1 MSPPPKTLAARRA
14 PRLFR
19 PERRTD
25 IRRPAR
31 AAGVRLP
38 DLRIVADERERKC
51 GIPALLR
58 EAGLGLE
65 VRTLPVGDYIVG
77 PEAAVERKSVHDLV
91 SSVFDG
97 RLFDQCAR
105 LRANFALPLIAVEG
119 NPDEVEAVAE
129 NPLVFYGAVSRVAI
143 DYRIPIVPTPSASHT
158 ARLLV
163 ALAARCAEAR
173 AGSAGAGDAPPI
185 PSGPY
190 VKKIKKR
197 DDTEGQQLSALAS
210 LPGIGEKLAV
220 RLLGRFGTPLAALNA
235 PLADLAK
242 VDGLGAARA
251 RRIRHVLESTSRHH
265 GADGGQR
272 TLHDG

>member
-1 MSPPPKTLAARRA
+1 M
-14 PRLFR
+14 
-19 PERRTD
+19 
-25 IRRPAR
+25 
-31 AAGVRLP
+31 RLP

-58 EAGLGLE
+58 EAGVGLE

-77 PEAAVERKSVHDLV
+77 PETVAERKSVHDLV

-105 LRANFALPLIAVEG
+105 LRDNFALPLIVVEG

-129 NPLVFYGAVSRVAI
+129 NPLVFYGAVSRVAV

-163 ALAARCAEAR
+163 TLAARCAEAR
-173 AGSAGAGDAPPI
+173 AAGAGDGAAAGGAAAPSI

-190 VKKIKKR
+190 VKKIKKH
-197 DDTEGQQLSALAS
+197 DDTERQQLSALAS

-220 RLLGRFGTPLAALNA
+220 RLLARFGTPLAALNA

-242 VDGLGAARA
+242 VEGLGAARA
-251 RRIRHVLESTSRHH
+251 RRIRAMLESTSRHH
-265 GADGGQR
+265 EADEGQR

>member
-1 MSPPPKTLAARRA
+1 MKLS
-14 PRLFR
+14 
-19 PERRTD
+19 
-25 IRRPAR
+25 
-31 AAGVRLP
+31 

-77 PEAAVERKSVHDLV
+77 PEAIVERKSVHDLV

-105 LRANFALPLIAVEG
+105 LRDNFALPLIAVEG

-173 AGSAGAGDAPPI
+173 AAAGAYAGGGGSGGGGGGGGDGATPPI
-185 PSGPY
+185 PQGPY
-190 VKKIKKR
+190 VKKIKKH
-197 DDTEGQQLSALAS
+197 DDTERQQLSALAS

-220 RLLGRFGTPLAALNA
+220 RLLGRFGTPLAAFNA

-242 VDGLGAARA
+242 VDGLGTARA
-251 RRIRHVLESTSRHH
+251 RRIRGMLDATSRHH
-265 GADGGQR
+265 SADGSQR

>member
-1 MSPPPKTLAARRA
+1 MK
-14 PRLFR
+14 
-19 PERRTD
+19 
-25 IRRPAR
+25 
-31 AAGVRLP
+31 LP

-58 EAGLGLE
+58 EAGVGLE

-77 PEAAVERKSVHDLV
+77 PETVAERKSVHDLV

-105 LRANFALPLIAVEG
+105 LRDNFALPLIVVEG

-129 NPLVFYGAVSRVAI
+129 NPLVFYGAVSRVAV

-163 ALAARCAEAR
+163 TLAARCAEAR
-173 AGSAGAGDAPPI
+173 AAGAGDGAAAGGAAAPPI

-190 VKKIKKR
+190 VKKIKKH
-197 DDTEGQQLSALAS
+197 DDTERQQLSALAS

-220 RLLGRFGTPLAALNA
+220 RLLARFGTPLAALNA

-242 VDGLGAARA
+242 VEGLGAARA
-251 RRIRHVLESTSRHH
+251 RRIRAMLESTSRHH
-265 GADGGQR
+265 EADEGQR

>member
-1 MSPPPKTLAARRA
+1 M
-14 PRLFR
+14 
-19 PERRTD
+19 
-25 IRRPAR
+25 R
-31 AAGVRLP
+31 AACRAAVKLP

-77 PEAAVERKSVHDLV
+77 PETIVERKSVHDLV

-105 LRANFALPLIAVEG
+105 LRDNFALPLIAVEG

-163 ALAARCAEAR
+163 ALAARCAEALAA
-173 AGSAGAGDAPPI
+173 AGAATGGGAGDGAPPPI
-185 PSGPY
+185 PPGPY
-190 VKKIKKR
+190 VKKIKKH
-197 DDTEGQQLSALAS
+197 DDTERQQLSALAS

-220 RLLGRFGTPLAALNA
+220 RLLGRFGTPIAVFNA

-251 RRIRHVLESTSRHH
+251 GRIRGMLESTSRHH
-265 GADGGQR
+265 SADGSQR

>member
-1 MSPPPKTLAARRA
+1 MRAARG
-14 PRLFR
+14 
-19 PERRTD
+19 
-25 IRRPAR
+25 
-31 AAGVRLP
+31 AAVRLP

-77 PEAAVERKSVHDLV
+77 PEAIVERKSVHDLV

-105 LRANFALPLIAVEG
+105 LRDNFALPLIAVEG

-173 AGSAGAGDAPPI
+173 AAAGGGAAGAGGALPPI
-185 PSGPY
+185 PAGPY
-190 VKKIKKR
+190 VKKIKKH
-197 DDTEGQQLSALAS
+197 DDTERQQLSALAS

-220 RLLGRFGTPLAALNA
+220 RLLGRFGTPLAVFNA

-242 VDGLGAARA
+242 VDGLGHARA
-251 RRIRHVLESTSRHH
+251 RRIRGMLESASRHH
-265 GADGGQR
+265 AADGGQR
-272 TLHDG
+272 TLHDGQ

>member
-1 MSPPPKTLAARRA
+1 M
-14 PRLFR
+14 
-19 PERRTD
+19 
-25 IRRPAR
+25 
-31 AAGVRLP
+31 RLP

-58 EAGLGLE
+58 EAGVGLE

-77 PEAAVERKSVHDLV
+77 PETVAERKSVHDLV

-105 LRANFALPLIAVEG
+105 LRDNFALPLIVVEG

-129 NPLVFYGAVSRVAI
+129 NPLVFYGAVSRVAV

-163 ALAARCAEAR
+163 TLAARCAEAR
-173 AGSAGAGDAPPI
+173 AAAAGAGGAAGGAVPPI
-185 PSGPY
+185 PPGPY
-190 VKKIKKR
+190 IKKIKKH
-197 DDTEGQQLSALAS
+197 DDTERQQLSALAS

-220 RLLGRFGTPLAALNA
+220 RLLARFGTPLAALNA

-242 VDGLGAARA
+242 VEGLGAARA
-251 RRIRHVLESTSRHH
+251 RRIRSMLESTSRHH
-265 GADGGQR
+265 AADEGQK

>member
-1 MSPPPKTLAARRA
+1 MK
-14 PRLFR
+14 
-19 PERRTD
+19 
-25 IRRPAR
+25 
-31 AAGVRLP
+31 LP

-58 EAGLGLE
+58 EAGVGLE

-77 PEAAVERKSVHDLV
+77 PEAVVERKSVHDLV

-97 RLFDQCAR
+97 RLFDQCSR
-105 LRANFALPLIAVEG
+105 LRDNFALPLIAVEG
-119 NPDEVEAVAE
+119 NPDEVESVAE

-163 ALAARCAEAR
+163 TLAARCAGA
-173 AGSAGAGDAPPI
+173 APGAGTGESAPPI
-185 PSGPY
+185 PQGPY
-190 VKKIKKR
+190 VKKIKKH
-197 DDTEGQQLSALAS
+197 DDTERQQLSALAS
-210 LPGIGEKLAV
+210 LPGIGEKLAI
-220 RLLGRFGTPLAALNA
+220 RLLARFGTPLAALNA

-242 VDGLGAARA
+242 VEGLGAARA
-251 RRIRHVLESTSRHH
+251 RRIRAMLESASRHH
-265 GADGGQR
+265 EADGGQR

>member
-1 MSPPPKTLAARRA
+1 MK
-14 PRLFR
+14 
-19 PERRTD
+19 
-25 IRRPAR
+25 
-31 AAGVRLP
+31 LP

-58 EAGLGLE
+58 EAGVGLE

-77 PEAAVERKSVHDLV
+77 PEAVVERKSVHDLV

-97 RLFDQCAR
+97 RLFDQCSR
-105 LRANFALPLIAVEG
+105 LRDNFALPIVAVEG
-119 NPDEVEAVAE
+119 NPDEVESVAE

-163 ALAARCAEAR
+163 TLAARCAGA
-173 AGSAGAGDAPPI
+173 APGAGESSPPI
-185 PSGPY
+185 PPGPY
-190 VKKIKKR
+190 VKKIKKH
-197 DDTEGQQLSALAS
+197 DDTERQQLSALAS

-220 RLLGRFGTPLAALNA
+220 RLLARFGTPLAALNA

-242 VDGLGAARA
+242 VEGLGAARA
-251 RRIRHVLESTSRHH
+251 RRIRGMLESASRHH
-265 GADGGQR
+265 EANGGQR

>member
-1 MSPPPKTLAARRA
+1 M
-14 PRLFR
+14 
-19 PERRTD
+19 
-25 IRRPAR
+25 
-31 AAGVRLP
+31 RLP

-58 EAGLGLE
+58 EAGVGLE

-77 PEAAVERKSVHDLV
+77 PETVAERKSVHDLV

-105 LRANFALPLIAVEG
+105 LRDNFALPLIIVEG

-129 NPLVFYGAVSRVAI
+129 NPLVFYGAVSRVAV

-163 ALAARCAEAR
+163 TLAARCAEAR
-173 AGSAGAGDAPPI
+173 AAAPGGAPGGAVHPI
-185 PSGPY
+185 PPGPY
-190 VKKIKKR
+190 IKKIKKH
-197 DDTEGQQLSALAS
+197 DDTERQQLSALAS

-220 RLLGRFGTPLAALNA
+220 RLLARFGTPLAALNA

-242 VDGLGAARA
+242 VEGLGAARA
-251 RRIRHVLESTSRHH
+251 RRIRSMLESTSRHH
-265 GADGGQR
+265 AADEGQK

>member
-1 MSPPPKTLAARRA
+1 MRAARG
-14 PRLFR
+14 
-19 PERRTD
+19 
-25 IRRPAR
+25 
-31 AAGVRLP
+31 AAVRLP

-77 PEAAVERKSVHDLV
+77 PEAIVERKSVHDLV

-105 LRANFALPLIAVEG
+105 LRDNFALPLIAVEG

-173 AGSAGAGDAPPI
+173 AAAEGGAAGAAGSLPPI
-185 PSGPY
+185 PAGPY
-190 VKKIKKR
+190 VKKIKKH
-197 DDTEGQQLSALAS
+197 DDTERQQLSALAS

-220 RLLGRFGTPLAALNA
+220 RLLGRFGTPLAVFNA

-242 VDGLGAARA
+242 VDGLGHARA
-251 RRIRHVLESTSRHH
+251 KRIRGMLESASRHH
-265 GADGGQR
+265 AADGGQR

>member
-1 MSPPPKTLAARRA
+1 M
-14 PRLFR
+14 
-19 PERRTD
+19 
-25 IRRPAR
+25 
-31 AAGVRLP
+31 RLP

-58 EAGLGLE
+58 EAGVGLE

-77 PEAAVERKSVHDLV
+77 PETVAERKSVHDLV

-105 LRANFALPLIAVEG
+105 LRDNFALPLIVVEG

-129 NPLVFYGAVSRVAI
+129 NPLVFYGAVSRVAV

-163 ALAARCAEAR
+163 TLAARCAEAR
-173 AGSAGAGDAPPI
+173 AAGAGDGAAAGGASASALPI
-185 PSGPY
+185 PNGPY
-190 VKKIKKR
+190 VKKIKKH
-197 DDTEGQQLSALAS
+197 DDTERQQLSALAS

-220 RLLGRFGTPLAALNA
+220 RLLARFGTPLAALNA

-242 VDGLGAARA
+242 VEGLGAARA
-251 RRIRHVLESTSRHH
+251 RRIRAMLESTSRHH
-265 GADGGQR
+265 EADEGQR

>member
-1 MSPPPKTLAARRA
+1 M
-14 PRLFR
+14 
-19 PERRTD
+19 
-25 IRRPAR
+25 
-31 AAGVRLP
+31 RLP

-58 EAGLGLE
+58 EAGTALE

-77 PEAAVERKSVHDLV
+77 PEAVVERKSVHDLV

-105 LRANFALPLIAVEG
+105 LRDNFALPLIVVEG

-143 DYRIPIVPTPSASHT
+143 DYRIPIAPTPSASHT

-173 AGSAGAGDAPPI
+173 AAAAEGGAAGAAGEAGAAPPI
-185 PSGPY
+185 PAGPY
-190 VKKIKKR
+190 VKKIKKH
-197 DDTEGQQLSALAS
+197 DDTERQQLSALAS

-220 RLLGRFGTPLAALNA
+220 RLLGRFGTPLAVFNA

-242 VDGLGAARA
+242 VDGLGPARA
-251 RRIRHVLESTSRHH
+251 RRIRSMLESASRHH
-265 GADGGQR
+265 VADGGQR
-272 TLHDG
+272 TLHDGQ

>member
-1 MSPPPKTLAARRA
+1 MK
-14 PRLFR
+14 
-19 PERRTD
+19 
-25 IRRPAR
+25 
-31 AAGVRLP
+31 LP

-58 EAGLGLE
+58 EAGVGLE

-77 PEAAVERKSVHDLV
+77 PETVAERKSVHDLV

-105 LRANFALPLIAVEG
+105 LRDNFALPLIVVEG

-129 NPLVFYGAVSRVAI
+129 NPLVFYGAVSRVAV

-163 ALAARCAEAR
+163 TLAARCAEAR
-173 AGSAGAGDAPPI
+173 AAGAGDGAAAGGAAAPPI
-185 PSGPY
+185 PNGPY
-190 VKKIKKR
+190 VKKIKKH
-197 DDTEGQQLSALAS
+197 DDTERQQLSALAS

-220 RLLGRFGTPLAALNA
+220 RLLARFGTPLAALNA

-242 VDGLGAARA
+242 VEGLGAARA
-251 RRIRHVLESTSRHH
+251 RRIRAMLESTSRHH
-265 GADGGQR
+265 EADEGQR